1 MLRFDFLKELKL
13 STRFMALIVIS
24 VVILSVL
31 VGSGFRA
38 GRQLHSELS
47 EVNKIVQHLSTVR
60 TMKYADQTLDLVA
73 MDSIID
79 REDGDISAERLT
91 EIEDVRDQLL
101 AGMVELAEFAA
112 ARGETEVLAQLKQD
126 IEEVYRLTSED
137 LRGMIVNNASAE
149 EIGTFENSLDVVN
162 TRIRGTIGAL
172 EAELETARL
181 KEAALMEQRMDENT
195 YFQLAVGVAGGFVL
209 LILTLGNSRYVL
221 SSLDKLRANMT
232 ELANGVLDGAING
245 VDVRNELGEMA
256 RSVKYFQDA
265 AIEKEA
271 LEKEA
276 EQARRYAVEE
286 EEAQAEARA
295 KVVQEQAQLLD
306 AVAAAFEKLATGD
319 FESGM
324 SDDVPLGFREL
335 VENYNRTVA
344 TMRETMSDIRK
355 TSAEITNGAGN
366 LARAA
371 DDLASRTREQKRS
384 IEASSENLTALSQN
398 LRVTAGQ
405 AKEAMNVAQQTRDEA
420 VKSERVVKSAI
431 AAMAEIDSSSEQISQ
446 IIGVIDDIA
455 FQTNLLAL
463 NAGVEAARAGEA
475 GKGFAVVA
483 QEVRELAQR
492 CADAAREIKEL
503 ISTSSG
509 HVSSGVSLVEQTGE
523 VLSSIIERISATSE
537 IVEGIASNANAQ
549 SQQLGEVTTSINQIE
564 NLTQENADLVIQ
576 NTNDIHSLT
585 QEVNHLK
592 EKLSQFQTR
601 DNAKVGSYKGPE
613 RRGLKAFLAEKETQK
628 VA

>member
-1 MLRFDFLKELKL
+1 MMQLDFLRDLKL
-13 STRFMALIVIS
+13 STRFFALIAVS
-24 VVILSVL
+24 VVILFVL

-38 GRQLHSELS
+38 GRQLHSELN
-47 EVNKIVQHLSTVR
+47 EANEIARYLSTVR
-60 TMKYADQTLDLVA
+60 AMKFADQTLDLVA

-79 REDGDISAERLT
+79 REDGDISAERLA
-91 EIEDVRDQLL
+91 EIKDVSDQLL
-101 AGMVELAEFAA
+101 AGVVELTEFAA
-112 ARGETEVLAQLKQD
+112 AHGKAQVLAQLKQD
-126 IEEVYRLTSED
+126 IEAAYQLTSEG
-137 LRGMIVNNASAE
+137 LRGMIVNNASAA

-172 EAELETARL
+172 EAELEAARL
-181 KEAALMEQRMDENT
+181 KEAALMEQRMSENT
-195 YFQLAVGVAGGFVL
+195 YFQLVVGVAGGLLL

-221 SSLDKLRANMT
+221 SSLSRLRANMT

-245 VDVRNELGEMA
+245 VDARNEVGEMA
-256 RSVKYFQDA
+256 RAVKYFQDA

-319 FESGM
+319 FESSM
-324 SDDVPLGFREL
+324 SDDVPLGFKEL

-371 DDLASRTREQKRS
+371 DDLASRTREQKQS

-398 LRVTAGQ
+398 LRTTAGQ

-420 VKSERVVKSAI
+420 MKSETVVKSAI

-492 CADAAREIKEL
+492 CADAAREIKDL
-503 ISTSSG
+503 ISTSSS

-537 IVEGIASNANAQ
+537 IVEGIASNTNAQ

-564 NLTQENADLVIQ
+564 NLTQENAGLVIQ

-585 QEVNHLK
+585 QEVNYLK
-592 EKLSQFQTR
+592 EKLSHFRTR
-601 DNAKVGSYKGPE
+601 DDKKAGSYKGPE
-613 RRGLKAFLAEKETQK
+613 RRGLKDFLSDKESQK